1 MHFNVLNRKVHYWTS
16 AIIAVP
22 LAVIIATGIM
32 LQLKKHWTFVQP
44 PEIRGVK
51 ADPTLSLPDLLE
63 RVKTVP
69 DMNVRGWEDVSRI
82 DIRPDRGLA
91 KVTLANSWEVQ
102 VDLST
107 GEVLQTAYRRSD
119 LIESIHDGSF
129 FAGDFTKLGLF
140 LPAGIAL
147 LLLWIGGMWMWWVPI
162 GNRRRVRRA
171 KAAAKTAPAGS
182 TRSVSRGGSVMTL
195 FVACATSTACAVHA
209 DNGQGRQPGTT
220 ATSFTALVGHW
231 TTTRDGDH
239 VVVTADARQWD
250 GQPRPDLAE
259 AGKRLFPSPHDTFA
273 ANASAPTSF
282 PIAVADQIADFR
294 AGTLSTEFK
303 LIGGPS
309 DQIAGLIFDL
319 RPNGEYLYLRY
330 NTRDNN
336 LALWRFRNG
345 DRERVA
351 DGANSGT
358 LPLDVWHPLTVTIA
372 GSKISGSSAAGL
384 TFAHDLGRP
393 VTGRVGFWTK
403 RDSITAFRNLRLAPA
418 AGGETPVVR

>member
-16 AIIAVP
+16 AIVAVP
-22 LAVIIATGIM
+22 LAVIVTTGIL

-63 RVKTVP
+63 RVKTAP
-69 DMNVRGWEDVSRI
+69 GMQVRGWQDVSRV

-91 KVTLANSWEVQ
+91 KVTLANNWEVQ

-107 GEVLQTAYRRSD
+107 GAVLQTAYRRSD

-129 FAGDFTKLGLF
+129 FAGDVTKLGLF

-147 LLLWIGGMWMWWVPI
+147 LLLWIGGVWMWWVPI
-162 GNRRRVRRA
+162 ANRRRVRRA
-171 KAAAKTAPAGS
+171 KAASATPAGS
-182 TRSVSRGGSVMTL
+182 TSRGSMVTVL
-195 FVACATSTACAVHA
+195 IACATAAGCGVQAHEVQTRSSNTSV
-209 DNGQGRQPGTT
+209 P
-220 ATSFTALVGHW
+220 SFTALVGHW
-231 TTTRDGDH
+231 TSHREGDH
-239 VVVTADARQWD
+239 TVITGDTRQWD
-250 GQPRPDLAE
+250 GKPRGDLLE
-259 AGKRLFPSPHDTFA
+259 ASRRLFPSPEDALA

-282 PIAVADQIADFR
+282 PITVANDVADFR
-294 AGTLSTEFK
+294 TGTLSMEFK
-303 LIGGPS
+303 LIGGAS
-309 DQIAGLIFDL
+309 DQIAGLVFDL

-351 DGANSGT
+351 DGANT
-358 LPLDVWHPLTVTIA
+358 RQLPLDVWHPLTLTVA
-372 GSKISGSSAAGL
+372 GTTVSARSAGEL
-384 TFAHDLGRP
+384 TFSHDLGRA
-393 VTGRVGFWTK
+393 VAGRIGFWTK
-403 RDSITAFRNLRLAPA
+403 RDSITAFRNLRVAPA
-418 AGGETPVVR
+418 PGLDAAPVR